1 MALFS
6 LHDPLS
12 HSHSLFHF
20 PDEFSSLFDDH
31 APMKKYVRDT
41 HAMATTAVD
50 VKETPQAYK
59 FLADL
64 PGIKREEVK
73 VQVEAG
79 NVLTISGERTKEE
92 KKDTDKFH
100 RVERSTGKFLR
111 RFRLPDNAD
120 ITKISA
126 TCQDGVLSVDVP
138 KIPPKEP
145 AKPEVVNIPI
155 N

>member
-1 MALFS
+1 MALFTF
-6 LHDPLS
+6 HDPVS

-20 PDEFSSLFDDH
+20 PDEFSSLFEDH

-41 HAMATTAVD
+41 HAVATTAVD
-50 VKETPQAYK
+50 VKETPEMYK

-64 PGIKREEVK
+64 PGLKREEVK

-79 NVLTISGERTKEE
+79 NVLSISGERTKAE
-92 KKDTDKFH
+92 KKDTDIFH

-111 RFRLPDNAD
+111 RFRLPEDAD
-120 ITKISA
+120 ISKISA
-126 TCQDGVLSVDVP
+126 TCQDGVLAVDVP
-138 KIPPKEP
+138 KLPPKEP
-145 AKPEVVNIPI
+145 EKPAIVNIPI